1 MGEAHVRESQS
12 GVDHSKE
19 QHRSKMNIEPGSVAN
34 IGREGE
40 LYTHDTEMTFPM
52 YIAPN
57 VRRRLAVAILKE
69 VCLRSSLSTSMQLES
84 EDGKGREERRREG

>member
-1 MGEAHVRESQS
+1 MGEARVGESQS

-19 QHRSKMNIEPGSVAN
+19 QQRTKMNIESGSVAN
-34 IGREGE
+34 IGQEGE

-52 YIAPN
+52 YIAPK

-69 VCLRSSLSTSMQLES
+69 DCLRSSLSTSKQLV
-84 EDGKGREERRREG
+84 ER